1 MTAHSEEFVFQ
12 YESGRVV
19 YAIPMGEERK
29 KLNQQFDQLILKMKE
44 LGLFH
49 HRNEQENSMTINKEN
64 ALKDTRKTSIADI
77 RSMVAESRENTEFR
91 CENTANSYNGR
102 YMR

>member
-1 MTAHSEEFVFQ
+1 
-12 YESGRVV
+12 
-19 YAIPMGEERK
+19 MGEERK

-49 HRNEQENSMTINKEN
+49 YRNEQENSMTINKKN
-64 ALKDTRKTSIADI
+64 ALEDTRKTSIADI
-77 RSMVAESRENTEFR
+77 RSMVAESRENTGFR
-91 CENTANSYNGR
+91 CENRANSYNGR